1 MQNQIQ
7 TNVSTLSS
15 QNNFDYFQIVES
27 NLRKD
32 NNSLLSEKSKRY
44 ILAKDIKKYEN
55 EQKLR
60 QTTDQLNSLLVTSNN
75 AFTDRS
81 NYFSVEQKNDKA
93 NNYNSIIG
101 LKGLQNQNKQA
112 VQNQKIFLSPL
123 DVQKNRVLTI
133 GGSMDIKKNVSLTGL
148 QANTQKSQEKKG
160 LGEDLNNLSD
170 KNSLQSSKQDIAF
183 QVRKYLGPNP
193 LTPDDHT
200 KEKNIFLEKNNPI
213 NHNMYKE
220 FNIGPRTDTSG
231 KLVNYTLVGQPQWY
245 LKQKEIQEKQLSKV
259 RRASQFQKESFS
271 KGEDEN
277 KSAIKKQ
284 MFQSKNS
291 SSEYNQNNSF
301 AKLSI
306 HTDKSFVMR
315 PDTTQ
320 SVIKSQVQPK
330 KKTMKRNESQVEVS
344 REDLLRDIKLIE
356 ERHQQSI
363 LMEQKLINDMPLEQK
378 NIITREERVL
388 DNYQKHLHDWDK
400 QIKQLANLSQRQP
413 IDSCMLRGEQ
423 HRRKV
428 EYAQAFDNLK
438 TEDERF
444 GKRIWYMYLR
454 KYPKDKKNEQK
465 DQKPHRRMN
474 TEDLN
479 KKSNEEDPV
488 RVKKS
493 KVVLNLPH
501 LEDQYEKG
509 KQKVKLRDLID
520 SRENTSSD
528 IFSGFMTV
536 TIFDQNKEIEVIRNA
551 QDPNN
556 FHLSSSSAF
565 SAYKR
570 TSSQFYIE
578 SKVRESQQK
587 LKGKMVIL
595 EQPINDFV
603 VKQVQSYLYQFF
615 KIKFKVVGKNKFE
628 QEKEQILQSKNK
640 QFIKMVQEQPE
651 EHATNKRYSMSSS
664 QSKDFHNIIQ
674 TSQKQNNY
682 EVISQDYNINELSRS
697 GQYFFPSFIEKLDK
711 VSTKRSS

>member
-1 MQNQIQ
+1 MQSQIQ
-7 TNVSTLSS
+7 TNISTISS
-15 QNNFDYFQIVES
+15 QNNFDYFQMVES
-27 NLRKD
+27 NIRKD
-32 NNSLLSEKSKRY
+32 NNSLVSEKSKKY

-55 EQKLR
+55 EQKLT
-60 QTTDQLNSLLVTSNN
+60 QTTDQQNSLLGTSA

-81 NYFSVEQKNDKA
+81 NYFSVEQKNDKV
-93 NNYNSIIG
+93 NTYNSIIG
-101 LKGLQNQNKQA
+101 LKGIQNQNKQPI
-112 VQNQKIFLSPL
+112 QNQKNFLSPL

-133 GGSMDIKKNVSLTGL
+133 GGSTDVKKTVSLTV
-148 QANTQKSQEKKG
+148 TQGNIQKNSEKKG
-160 LGEDLNNLSD
+160 LGEDSNNLSV
-170 KNSLQSSKQDIAF
+170 KNSLQSCKQDTAF
-183 QVRKYLGPNP
+183 QVSKFIGPNP
-193 LTPDDHT
+193 LTQDDRT

-213 NHNMYKE
+213 NHSMYKE
-220 FNIGPRTDTSG
+220 FNVGPRIDNSG

-245 LKQKEIQEKQLSKV
+245 MKQKEMQEKQLSKA

-277 KSAIKKQ
+277 KSAIKRQ
-284 MFQSKNS
+284 MFQTKNS

-320 SVIKSQVQPK
+320 SVIKQQVQPK
-330 KKTMKRNESQVEVS
+330 KKTMKRNESQIEVS
-344 REDLLRDIKLIE
+344 KDDLLRDIKLIE
-356 ERHQQSI
+356 ERHQQST

-400 QIKQLANLSQRQP
+400 QIKQLAILSQRQP
-413 IDSCMLRGEQ
+413 TDSCMLRGEQ

-454 KYPKDKKNEQK
+454 KYPKDKKQEQD
-465 DQKPHRRMN
+465 DQKPHKRTY
-474 TEDLN
+474 TEDIN
-479 KKSNEEDPV
+479 KKSNDEDPV
-488 RVKKS
+488 QVKKS
-493 KVVLNLPH
+493 KVVLNLPSI
-501 LEDQYEKG
+501 EDQYERN
-509 KQKVKLRDLID
+509 KQKVKLKDLID
-520 SRENTSSD
+520 TKENTQSD

-595 EQPINDFV
+595 EQPINDF
-603 VKQVQSYLYQFF
+603 
-615 KIKFKVVGKNKFE
+615 IVVGKNKFE
-628 QEKEQILQSKNK
+628 EEKKQVLQSKNK
-640 QFIKMVQEQPE
+640 QFIKMVQGQPE
-651 EHATNKRYSMSSS
+651 EYTANKRYSMQSS
-664 QSKDFHNIIQ
+664 QSKDNFHTMPIP
-674 TSQKQNNY
+674 QKQNNY
-682 EVISQDYNINELSRS
+682 EIISQDYNINELSRS
-697 GQYFFPSFIEKLDK
+697 GQYFFPSFIEKLEK
-711 VSTKRSS
+711 VSTKIAS

>member
-1 MQNQIQ
+1 M
-7 TNVSTLSS
+7 
-15 QNNFDYFQIVES
+15 VES
-27 NLRKD
+27 NIRKD

-44 ILAKDIKKYEN
+44 ILAKDIRKYEN

-60 QTTDQLNSLLVTSNN
+60 QTTDQLNSMLVTSN

-81 NYFSVEQKNDKA
+81 NYFSVESKNDKA
-93 NNYNSIIG
+93 NNYNSITG

-112 VQNQKIFLSPL
+112 VQNQKNFLSPL
-123 DVQKNRVLTI
+123 DIQKNRVLTI
-133 GGSMDIKKNVSLTGL
+133 GGSTDIKKNVSLTGF
-148 QANTQKSQEKKG
+148 QGNIQKSQEKKG
-160 LGEDLNNLSD
+160 LGEDSNNLND
-170 KNSLQSSKQDIAF
+170 KNSLQSSKQDITL

-193 LTPDDHT
+193 LNPDEHT

-213 NHNMYKE
+213 NHSMYKE

-245 LKQKEIQEKQLSKV
+245 LKQKEMQEKQISKA

-271 KGEDEN
+271 KGEEEN
-277 KSAIKKQ
+277 KSAIKRQ

-291 SSEYNQNNSF
+291 NSEYNQNNSF
-301 AKLSI
+301 AKQLSI

-320 SVIKSQVQPK
+320 SVIKQSVQPK
-330 KKTMKRNESQVEVS
+330 KKTMKRNESQVEGYFFFFIEMNNSKNKLNLVS
-344 REDLLRDIKLIE
+344 KEDLLRDIKLIE

-378 NIITREERVL
+378 NIITKEERVL

-400 QIKQLANLSQRQP
+400 QIKQLAILSQRQP
-413 IDSCMLRGEQ
+413 TDSCMLRGEQ

-454 KYPKDKKNEQK
+454 KYPKDQKKEQD
-465 DQKPHRRMN
+465 DQKPHKRMK

-479 KKSNEEDPV
+479 KKINEEEDPV
-488 RVKKS
+488 QVKKS
-493 KVVLNLPH
+493 KVVLNLPK
-501 LEDQYEKG
+501 LDDQYERN

-520 SRENTSSD
+520 SKENTQSD

-570 TSSQFYIE
+570 TSSQFFIE

-595 EQPINDFV
+595 EQPINDFIV
-603 VKQVQSYLYQFF
+603 
-615 KIKFKVVGKNKFE
+615 IGKNKFE
-628 QEKEQILQSKNK
+628 EEKKQILQSKNK

-651 EHATNKRYSMSSS
+651 EHAVNKRFSMSSS
-664 QSKDFHNIIQ
+664 QSKDFHNTIQ
-674 TSQKQNNY
+674 PSQKQNNN
-682 EVISQDYNINELSRS
+682 EIISQDYNINELSRS
-697 GQYFFPSFIEKLDK
+697 GQYFFPSFIEKLEK
-711 VSTKRSS
+711 ISTKKAS